1 MSLTTLFMDMN
12 AYFASVEQQLRPEL
26 RGLPV
31 AVVAVETDSTCCIAV
46 SYEAKAYG
54 VKTGTMVGQAK
65 RLCRPLRIV
74 AARPAV
80 YVRYHHAIVAA
91 VETCLPVQAVHSIDE
106 LSCRLMGK
114 ERQPAEAAR
123 LARHIKETL
132 RREVGECLR
141 CSIGIAPN
149 RFLAKVSSDM
159 HKPDGLVIVTRQDL
173 PAMLYSLKLEDFPGI
188 GPRMLKRLH
197 RHGVESVEQLWA
209 LTEKQ
214 LTEVW
219 HSVVGQVWWHWLRGD
234 EVPEPPTHRRT
245 VGHSHVLPPELRN
258 DADARAVLVRLIHK
272 AAARLRRLEYWARQ
286 LVVQVDY
293 LQQAPWEDRAE
304 LGLCQDT
311 LTMLEAFAILWN
323 RRPSAPP
330 FKVGVSL
337 IGLVNDVSATR
348 PLFSG
353 ERNRLRLAR
362 AMDRLNS
369 KHGPH
374 TVYFGG
380 MYGVLESAPMRIS
393 FTCIPDLDLPA

>member
-1 MSLTTLFMDMN
+1 
-12 AYFASVEQQLRPEL
+12 
-26 RGLPV
+26 
-31 AVVAVETDSTCCIAV
+31 
-46 SYEAKAYG
+46 
-54 VKTGTMVGQAK
+54 
-65 RLCRPLRIV
+65 LCRPLRIV

-91 VETCLPVQAVHSIDE
+91 VETCLPVEAVHSIDE
-106 LSCRLMGK
+106 LSCRLIGK
-114 ERQPAEAAR
+114 ERQPKEAEK
-123 LARHIKETL
+123 LAGHIKQTL
-132 RREVGECLR
+132 RRETGECLR
-141 CSIGIAPN
+141 CSIGIGPN
-149 RFLAKVSSDM
+149 RFLAKVAADM
-159 HKPDGLVIVTRQDL
+159 HKPDGLVIISPHEL
-173 PAMLYSLKLEDFPGI
+173 PARLYHLHLEDLPGI

-197 RHGVESVEQLWA
+197 GHGVRSVQQLCA
-209 LTEKQ
+209 LSEKQ

-219 HSVVGQVWWHWLRGD
+219 HSVVGQTWWHWLRGD
-234 EVPEPPTHRRT
+234 DVPELPTHRRT

-272 AAARLRRLEYWARQ
+272 AAARLRRLGYWARQ

-293 LQQAPWEDRAE
+293 LQQASWEDRAE

-311 LTMLEAFAILWN
+311 LTMLEAFANLWN
-323 RRPSAPP
+323 RRPTAQP

-337 IGLVNDVSATR
+337 VGLVANASATL

-362 AMDRLNS
+362 AMDCLNS

-374 TVYFGG
+374 TVYFAG
-380 MYGVLESAPMRIS
+380 MHGALDSAPMRIS